1 MSAAAQVV
9 RLTRRVRPTRRS
21 QVGRGIPAEP
31 GCLEA
36 RRLRRTARSQYP
48 MSNIQYPILK
58 SDPAES
64 FYVLRKTGPKFLR
77 SVENIRKVFTFY
89 VKIAQ
94 SFYVLRKN
102 RSPFLRSAEIPS
114 QPVQRDLPGCSI
126 DHWILN
132 IGYWILNLRPS
143 LPARGRAG
151 SIPTLEPLI

>member
-1 MSAAAQVV
+1 MMA
-9 RLTRRVRPTRRS
+9 
-21 QVGRGIPAEP
+21 
-31 GCLEA
+31 
-36 RRLRRTARSQYP
+36 ARSQYP

-102 RSPFLRSAEIPS
+102 RVGTALRAVWASRPSPWTLVIGHWLLDIPS
-114 QPVQRDLPGCSI
+114 
-126 DHWILN
+126 
-132 IGYWILNLRPS
+132 S

-151 SIPTLEPLI
+151 SIPPGFGAPDDLVGGGILNIPSPFPSPLTSEP